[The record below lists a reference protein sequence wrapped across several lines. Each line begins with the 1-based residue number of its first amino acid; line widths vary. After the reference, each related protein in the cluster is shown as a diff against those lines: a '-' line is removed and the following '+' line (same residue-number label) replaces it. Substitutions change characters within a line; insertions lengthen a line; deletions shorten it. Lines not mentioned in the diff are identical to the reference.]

1 MTIDTQLG
9 TRRFRQIIP
18 VAWATAA
25 TEGEEPAIKAPIR
38 MTVTAVRLVAKGA
51 ITGSDSAYATVSVVN
66 RGAAGAGTASVA
78 SLAFDT
84 ATDDDVA
91 AFTAKALTLGAA
103 ADLVIA
109 KGDIITI
116 KKAATGEGMAIS
128 GQIEIEGVPAGA

>member
-1 MTIDTQLG
+1 MSIDTQLG

-38 MTVTAVRLVAKGA
+38 MTVTKVSLISKAA

-66 RGAAGAGTASVA
+66 RGAAGVGTASVA

-91 AFTAKALTLGAA
+91 AFNAKALTLGAGV
-103 ADLVIA
+103 LIA
-109 KGDIITI
+109 KGDIVTI
-116 KKAATGEGMAIS
+116 KKAATGDGMAIS
-128 GQIEIEGVPAGA
+128 GQIEIEAVPAGS